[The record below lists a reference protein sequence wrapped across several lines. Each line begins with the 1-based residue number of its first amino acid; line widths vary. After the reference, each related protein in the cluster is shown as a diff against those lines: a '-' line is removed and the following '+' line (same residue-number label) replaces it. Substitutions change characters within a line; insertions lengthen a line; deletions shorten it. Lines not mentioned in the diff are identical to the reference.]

1 MLHFKDTARYY
12 QMYEPSL
19 RKELQSVLPNYEK
32 SEKFYKSS
40 PNIYVRLKP
49 NQDKAINR
57 ASRLPEFDIDN
68 YQSAQA
74 DIYKLVKDLVP
85 QTSDIV

>member
-1 MLHFKDTARYY
+1 MKAELGNSMVKRY
-12 QMYEPSL
+12 L
-19 RKELQSVLPNYEK
+19 K

-49 NQDKAINR
+49 NQDLAINR
-57 ASRLPEFDIDN
+57 ASRLSEFDINN

-74 DIYKLVKDLVP
+74 DIYKLVKEL
-85 QTSDIV
+85 S